1 MYWHR
6 YILQEQLMS
15 IAIIYLLYVV
25 IGAVAGILS
34 GLLGIGGGIITVPC
48 LLFLFPYLGF
58 PKEYIMHMAI
68 ATSLAAMIFNTT
80 SATLAHHKR
89 GAVLWDIFWKL
100 LPGLVIG
107 SVIGALIATKLPDLI
122 LQIIFGSFLLLLAIY
137 FYRSRAV
144 KSETHKLP
152 HPLILNLFSTGI
164 GAISNL
170 LGIGGGSMTVPLLTA
185 FKVKD
190 KNAIG
195 TSAATTLMTTMCG
208 TISYLVFGWGDI
220 KEPEIFGLID
230 VPAFLIV
237 GITAFFTAP
246 YGAKLTHETD
256 ANKVR
261 KIFAIV
267 LALTGLS
274 LIF

>member
-1 MYWHR
+1 
-6 YILQEQLMS
+6 MS

-25 IGAVAGILS
+25 IGAIAGTLS
-34 GLLGIGGGIITVPC
+34 GLLGIGGGIVTVPC
-48 LLFLFPYLGF
+48 LLILFPYLGF
-58 PKEYIMHMAI
+58 PKEYIMHLAI

-80 SATLAHHKR
+80 SATIAHNKR

-100 LPGLVIG
+100 VPGLIIG
-107 SVIGALIATKLPDLI
+107 SVIGALISTWLPDL
-122 LQIIFGSFLLLLAIY
+122 LLEIIFGSFLLLLAIY
-137 FYRSRAV
+137 FYRSKTV

-152 HPLILNLFSTGI
+152 HPFILNILCGGI

-195 TSAATTLMTTMCG
+195 TSAATTLITTICG

-220 KEPEIFGLID
+220 QEPETFGLIN

-237 GITAFFTAP
+237 GMTAFFTAP
-246 YGAKLTHETD
+246 YGAKLTHEID
-256 ANKVR
+256 AGKVR